1 MLAWN
6 GGAFFCV
13 AQRKM
18 AAVVLAA
25 IVGSVVLGAGLTLW
39 AWCKYR
45 KASNDRKTQRIYE
58 TIVAY
63 EKVATVEEHVE
74 TNVVSV

>member
-1 MLAWN
+1 
-6 GGAFFCV
+6 
-13 AQRKM
+13 M

-45 KASNDRKTQRIYE
+45 KVSNDRKRKTRRIYE

-63 EKVATVEEHVE
+63 EKVATVDGHVE
-74 TNVVSV
+74 DTDVPVVSV

>member
-1 MLAWN
+1 MERGL
-6 GGAFFCV
+6 FFCG
-13 AQRKM
+13 AQKKM

-63 EKVATVEEHVE
+63 EKVATVEGPAEGPDVP
-74 TNVVSV
+74 VVSV

>member
-1 MLAWN
+1 
-6 GGAFFCV
+6 
-13 AQRKM
+13 M
-18 AAVVLAA
+18 AAVVLAV
-25 IVGSVVLGAGLTLW
+25 IVGSAVLGSGLTLW

-63 EKVATVEEHVE
+63 EKVATVEEQAEGADVP
-74 TNVVSV
+74 VVSV